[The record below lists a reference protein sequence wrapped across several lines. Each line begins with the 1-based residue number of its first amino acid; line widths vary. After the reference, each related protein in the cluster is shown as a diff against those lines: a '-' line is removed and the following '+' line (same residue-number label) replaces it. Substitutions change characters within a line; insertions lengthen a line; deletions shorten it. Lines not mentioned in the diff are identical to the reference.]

1 MCLVEHQLPPSE
13 TRIRS
18 EGRKMTADW
27 QGFTL
32 TSPTRARP
40 SSDSSIDPG
49 SGKHHH
55 HHHRNDP
62 NDGPASCRA
71 VARHMAIAL
80 LWLLVLCGATA
91 AGTPGSEDTRCD
103 AGQFQCRDGGCILQ
117 AKMCDGRGD
126 CKDGTDELECD
137 YLLCRLPH
145 WFPCAQ
151 PHGACL
157 AAELMC
163 NGIYN
168 CPGGEDELNCPAR
181 SGFRF
186 GDTHRMRNCSDHEF
200 MCQQDR
206 TCIPDDF
213 MCDGRPDCVDKSDE
227 VAGCTQAA
235 ATCSSSEGHL
245 CANGRCLRRKQWVCD
260 GVDDCGDGSDEKG
273 CANLCQPQMGKF
285 LCRNR
290 ESCLLLSEVCDGHS
304 DCSDGSDESDS
315 CHSKPD
321 CEVKKCAPG
330 AKCHMMPSGGAECH
344 CPAGFRQAKFEDRCE
359 DVDECQ
365 ERDDLC
371 SQGCENTS
379 GGYRCVCDAG
389 YQLARDNRTCR
400 AIVHGSPDQQP
411 LLLYTTQM
419 TVVGMHLREDH
430 VRNHVFQL
438 AGNLSKVIGVAYD
451 GSHIYWTNIQNEAES
466 IVKASGDG
474 SHAEILLTSGLDAPE
489 DLAVDWLTQNIYFS
503 DNILRHIA
511 VCSNDGLN
519 CAVLVTQDV
528 HQPRSLALWPQRGLM
543 FWTDW
548 GAKPMIGR
556 ASMDGTRS
564 RPIVSDNIH
573 WPNGIALD
581 MHQQRIYWVDAKLGS
596 VQTVRPDGTGRRTV
610 LDGMLKH
617 PYGLAIFE
625 DQLYWSDWA
634 TKSLHA
640 CHKFSG
646 KGHRVLAKDRT
657 IYAVHI
663 YHPAKQPDTEHGCA
677 KARCS
682 HLCLLAEPEAG
693 GHSCACPDG
702 MRLAPDQ
709 QRCTLTE
716 KRQRLFVGL
725 AQVLLEIEHTAFG
738 RHVVSKSH
746 TLPCAI
752 NEMVYNRINGS
763 LIIADNDQRLIL
775 EYQPEQQETSV
786 LVRSNLG
793 NVSALA
799 FDHLGRNLYW
809 ADVERGVIEL
819 LSLQTRHRALIRFF
833 PGQEWPIG
841 LSVMPAE
848 GYMYVVLKARRHTH
862 IDRIPLSGK
871 GEQVHVFEDD
881 LGDDDIKLA
890 ADYDTH
896 TLFWS
901 DSDLGRISYSDY
913 KQPQGQTF
921 RGKLRRPYSLA
932 LVQQDLFWSE
942 LGSPGVYWTHKSNMG
957 PRKRIDI
964 EAKGDPGAILPFVP
978 IAAPARIPLA
988 ASAPVSRESHPCQH
1002 LNGGCSH
1009 ICVGEGP
1016 FHAVCLCPPGFVYRD
1031 AGNRTCL
1038 EALDCEFR
1046 CRSGECLTMA
1056 HRCNGRRDCVDNSD
1070 EMDCDEEHRRK
1081 PKVMCSPRQF
1091 PCHSGDQCVAK
1102 ERRCDEHMDCHDHSD
1117 EQHCELFDKTKKCH
1131 VHQHACDNGKCV
1143 DSGLVC
1149 DGTNDCG
1156 DNSDEAMCEAPSGC
1170 EPGMFQCSSGSCIAA
1185 SWECDGRIDCSDGSD
1200 EHDKCGHRSCP
1211 PDMHRCLLG
1220 QCLDRSLVCDGH
1232 NDCGDKSDELNCGP
1246 GSGTGSGSTTA
1257 NISCGEEQYQCSSNL
1272 KICLPSAVR
1281 CNGTAECP
1289 RGEDETD
1296 CGEIC
1301 SIYEFKCRSGGQC
1314 IRREFRC
1321 DGERDCSDGSDELS
1335 CEQEKANHNQSHT
1348 QPWGT
1353 SRRSCRPDLY
1363 DCHDGECVDM
1373 SRVCNN
1379 FPDCANGRDEGPQCT
1394 TACRATSGRKVCQ
1407 HKCRATPAGGVC
1419 SCFDGYRLDA
1429 DQSSCSDID
1438 ECQEQQP
1445 CAQLCENTLG
1455 GYQCQCHADFMLRQD
1470 RVSCK
1475 SLRSGATLLFSSFN
1489 EVRNLSEQPVMLSVA
1504 WSANDSRIA
1513 GFDVDMERQMAYFA
1527 SDEEGV
1533 LYQYDLQKRY
1543 IVRALGLA
1551 TPTKVSLDWITGNVY
1566 VLSAGGQE
1574 IQACSFEAR
1583 MCGRI
1588 VHVRSP
1594 KHLKHLA
1601 VDGYQARIFYIAI
1614 RTEGF
1619 GHTSSEIHM
1628 ARLDGSRRDML
1639 LQRSESYMTVLT
1651 TDPHQQLLYFV
1662 DLHKRT
1668 LERISYRFKS
1678 AMQRR
1683 PEIMLQKSNALMHP
1697 SGLSVYENDAYIVNL
1712 GSIEAVQCAMYGS
1725 RACKKIN
1732 LNVLN
1737 AQDIVVAGRSRQPP
1751 KDSHPC
1757 QHAHCH
1763 GLCLQADY
1771 GYECMCGNSMV
1782 AEGERCPHGSGSE
1795 VIVGTDHGNSLEL
1808 EQRLQQSTGSHW
1820 LMALLVLAAG
1830 CLVAGLGYMYYQYRQ
1845 RGHTDLNINLHFQN
1859 PLATLG
1865 GTKHFLEQERAE
1877 AGVQFAPGSESGTGT
1892 GTGSSR
1898 GSNDTFTTT
1907 SVSSSFVPNALQR
1920 LLRPGRQSSSDP
1932 MAQEL
1937 LLESPRE
1944 SSLQPLDGGRQ
1955 GSGQVPDILVED
1967 FDDDNTAAQ
1976 FGGGSYAGNDANAR
1990 AVP

>member
-1 MCLVEHQLPPSE
+1 MCVAEHQVPTGKRRNRAESPKMNV
-13 TRIRS
+13 
-18 EGRKMTADW
+18 GRR
-27 QGFTL
+27 GFNL
-32 TSPTRARP
+32 TSQTRARHC
-40 SSDSSIDPG
+40 SGDPG
-49 SGKHHH
+49 NRLK
-55 HHHRNDP
+55 NDP
-62 NDGPASCRA
+62 TNGFASRRA
-71 VARHMAIAL
+71 AARHVAIIPL
-80 LWLLVLCGATA
+80 LRLFVLVLLCGATA
-91 AGTPGSEDTRCD
+91 AGTPGSADTRCD
-103 AGQFQCRDGGCILQ
+103 VGQFRCRDDGCILQ

-126 CKDGTDELECD
+126 CKDGSDELDCD
-137 YLLCRLPH
+137 YKLCRPPH

-163 NGIYN
+163 NGIDN
-168 CPGGEDELNCPAR
+168 CPGGEDELNCPVR

-186 GDTHRMRNCSDHEF
+186 GDVHRKRNCSDTEF
-200 MCQQDR
+200 TCQQDR
-206 TCIPDDF
+206 SCIPIEF
-213 MCDGRPDCVDKSDE
+213 MCDGRKDCVDNSDE
-227 VAGCTQAA
+227 VAGCKQVES
-235 ATCSSSEGHL
+235 TCSSAEGHL
-245 CANGRCLRRKQWVCD
+245 CSNGRCLRRKHWVCD
-260 GVDDCGDGSDEKG
+260 GVDDCGDGSDEKA
-273 CANLCQPQMGKF
+273 CANLCQPEMGKF

-290 ESCLLLSEVCDGHS
+290 EACVPLTEVCDGHR
-304 DCSDGSDESDS
+304 DCSDGSDESES
-315 CHSKPD
+315 CTSKPD
-321 CEVKKCAPG
+321 CTVKKCPPG
-330 AKCHMMPSGGAECH
+330 AKCQMMPTGGAECH
-344 CPAGFRQAKFEDRCE
+344 CPSGFRQAKFEDKCE
-359 DVDECQ
+359 DIDECQ

-371 SQGCENTS
+371 SQSCENTS

-389 YQLARDNRTCR
+389 YLITSDNRTCR
-400 AIVHGSPDQQP
+400 ANADHQP

-419 TVVGMHLREDH
+419 TVMGMHLREDN
-430 VRNHVFQL
+430 VRNHVFQV

-466 IVKASGDG
+466 IVKANNDG

-503 DNILRHIA
+503 DNIMRHIA
-511 VCSNDGLN
+511 VCSNDGLH

-548 GAKPMIGR
+548 GARPMIGR
-556 ASMDGTRS
+556 ASMDGSRS

-663 YHPAKQPDTEHGCA
+663 YHPAKQPYSDHGCA

-682 HLCLLAEPEAG
+682 HLCLLAEPDAG
-693 GHSCACPDG
+693 GFSCACPEG
-702 MRLAPDQ
+702 MVLSADQ

-746 TLPCAI
+746 TLPCSI
-752 NEMVYNRINGS
+752 HEMVYNRINGS

-775 EYQPEQQETSV
+775 EYQPEEHETSV

-799 FDHLGRNLYW
+799 FDHLSRNLYW

-848 GYMYVVLKARRHTH
+848 GYLYVVLKARRHTH

-890 ADYDTH
+890 ADYETH

-913 KQPQGQTF
+913 RQSQMQTF
-921 RGKLRRPYSLA
+921 RGKLRKPYSLA

-942 LGSPGVYWTHKSNMG
+942 LGSPGIYWTHKSNMG

-964 EAKGDPGAILPFVP
+964 EAKGDPGAIVPSVP
-978 IAAPARIPLA
+978 IAAPRRIPLA
-988 ASAPVSRESHPCQH
+988 SSSPVSRESHPCQQQ
-1002 LNGGCSH
+1002 NGGCSH

-1016 FHAVCLCPPGFVYRD
+1016 IHAICLCPAGFVYRD
-1031 AGNRTCL
+1031 AGNRTCV

-1046 CRSGECLTMA
+1046 CRSGECLTMP

-1081 PKVMCSPRQF
+1081 TKVSCSPKQF
-1091 PCHSGDQCVAK
+1091 ACHSGDQCVDK
-1102 ERRCDEHMDCHDHSD
+1102 ERRCDERKDCHDQSD
-1117 EQHCELFDKTKKCH
+1117 ELHCELFDKTKKCH

-1143 DSGLVC
+1143 DSSLVC

-1156 DNSDEAMCEAPSGC
+1156 DNSDETMCDASAAC
-1170 EPGMFQCSSGSCIAA
+1170 ETGMFQCSSGSCIAG

-1200 EHDKCGHRSCP
+1200 EHDKCSHRSCP

-1232 NDCGDKSDELNCGP
+1232 NDCGDRSDELNCGP
-1246 GSGTGSGSTTA
+1246 GSSA
-1257 NISCGEEQYQCSSNL
+1257 VNISCTEDQYQCTSNL

-1289 RGEDETD
+1289 RGEDEAD
-1296 CGEIC
+1296 CGDVCNIN
-1301 SIYEFKCRSGGQC
+1301 EFKCRSGGQC
-1314 IRREFRC
+1314 IRRDFRC
-1321 DGERDCSDGSDELS
+1321 DGERDCSDGSDEVN
-1335 CEQEKANHNQSHT
+1335 CEQEKGSHNQSQI
-1348 QPWGT
+1348 QPWAT
-1353 SRRSCRPDLY
+1353 SRRACRPHLY

-1379 FPDCANGRDEGPQCT
+1379 FPDCSNGRDEGPQCA
-1394 TACRATSGRKVCQ
+1394 TACRSAAGRQVCQ
-1407 HKCRATPAGGVC
+1407 HKCRATPAGAVC

-1429 DQSSCSDID
+1429 DQRSCSDID

-1475 SLRSGATLLFSSFN
+1475 SLQAGATLLFSSFN

-1504 WSANDSRIA
+1504 WSANDSKIS
-1513 GFDVDMERQMAYFA
+1513 GFDVDMERQMGYFSA
-1527 SDEEGV
+1527 EEESIV
-1533 LYQYDLQKRY
+1533 YQFDLQKKHV
-1543 IVRALGLA
+1543 VRALALS
-1551 TPTKVSLDWITGNVY
+1551 TPTKVSLDWATGNVY
-1566 VLSAGGQE
+1566 VVAAAGQE
-1574 IQACSFEAR
+1574 IQACNFDSR
-1583 MCGRI
+1583 MCGR
-1588 VHVRSP
+1588 VLHVKNP
-1594 KHLKHLA
+1594 KHIKHLT
-1601 VDGYQARIFYIAI
+1601 VDGYHAKLFYLAI
-1614 RTEGF
+1614 HTEGF
-1619 GHTSSEIHM
+1619 GQTSSEIHM
-1628 ARLDGSRRDML
+1628 ARLDGSRKDML
-1639 LQRSESYMTVLT
+1639 MQRSESYMTAVAI
-1651 TDPHQQLLYFV
+1651 DPHQQMLYFV
-1662 DLHKRT
+1662 DLHTRT
-1668 LERISYRFKS
+1668 LERISYRFK
-1678 AMQRR
+1678 MGPLRR
-1683 PEIMLQKSNALMHP
+1683 PQIMLQKSNALMHP
-1697 SGLSVYENDAYIVNL
+1697 SGLSVFENNAYIVNL
-1712 GSIEAVQCAMYGS
+1712 GSIEAVQCALYGT

-1737 AQDIVVAGRSRQPP
+1737 AQDIVVAGRSRHPQPA
-1751 KDSHPC
+1751 SHPC
-1757 QHAHCH
+1757 VHAHCH

-1771 GYECMCGNSMV
+1771 GYECMCGNRVV
-1782 AEGERCPHGSGSE
+1782 AEGERCPHGSGNE
-1795 VIVGTDHGNSLEL
+1795 VAVGSPNSLEL
-1808 EQRLQQSTGSHW
+1808 EQQPSGSHW
-1820 LMALLVLAAG
+1820 LMALVVLISG
-1830 CLVAGLGYMYYQYRQ
+1830 CLVAGLGYLYYQYRK
-1845 RGHTDLNINLHFQN
+1845 RGHTDLNITLHFQN

-1865 GTKHFLEQERAE
+1865 GTKAFLEHERAQ
-1877 AGVQFAPGSESGTGT
+1877 AGGDSGQESGSGTGT
-1892 GTGSSR
+1892 SH
-1898 GSNDTFTTT
+1898 GSNETFTTN
-1907 SVSSSFVPNALQR
+1907 SMASSNSRLPNALQR
-1920 LLRPGRQSSSDP
+1920 LLRSRQSSTDP

-1944 SSLQPLDGGRQ
+1944 SSHLHAMDGGRQ
-1955 GSGQVPDILVED
+1955 GGGGSRQVPDILVAD
-1967 FDDDNTAAQ
+1967 FDDDSAAHPAGQ
-1976 FGGGSYAGNDANAR
+1976 FGGSHSVMDANAR
-1990 AVP
+1990 LVP